1 MIAWSFK
8 YPKRVI
14 TYPKWLTH
22 SLAAIITAFIGL
34 NIMFPPPLEAVQHN
48 SAVVTDRDGHWLAG
62 FTVDDGIWRIPANLE
77 EIDPRFVNALIAVED
92 KRFYSHSG
100 VDVPAIGR
108 AIRSWRRAGK
118 PVSGASTLTMQLV
131 RQYEPRERVLKSKII
146 ESFKALQ
153 LELFMSKDE
162 ILESYLT
169 RVSYGGNLEG
179 VTAASLA
186 YFGKPPH
193 FLTDA
198 EIALLIALPQAP
210 DSRRPDLKPEMAT
223 KGRDYILEKLVE
235 RNALD
240 LRRAAE
246 AKDVVVSSK
255 RHNIPEMAWITAYGL
270 AAGGQRVRTTIDHH
284 MQEKLESQTADFVT
298 PLNEQVNTAV
308 TIVDNRTMEVR
319 AHIASADRNRPGGW
333 IDMTNRARSPGS
345 TLKPFI
351 YALAIDDG
359 FASAGSFV
367 KDAPT
372 RFGSYQPENFNRRYY
387 GDVRI
392 YEALRHSLNVPAVA
406 MLDYVGGQRFE
417 MALEEAGTD
426 ITHLSGGGEGAGL
439 ALALG
444 GAGLSVNDLAVLY
457 AALANG
463 GTAKP
468 LIWTDE
474 VAEPSI
480 FQLVSENAASEIT
493 QILRQAP
500 TPSGR
505 VPAWL
510 AQNAPPIAYK
520 TGTSYGFR
528 DAWAAGYTDDWTVI
542 VWVGRPDGA
551 PRTGETGRLAAAP
564 LLFDIFAQL
573 PFKGQSEPYLKDER
587 APDGLSHVADATS
600 QGPQIL
606 FPPDGAEI
614 LASSFGDEARGFS
627 LSARAEQGKPNF
639 YIDGQPL
646 KRENGKAIWYPQTT
660 GFYKVSAVDVMG
672 RESVSHVQVLSPD
685 QLANTTF

>member
-1 MIAWSFK
+1 M
-8 YPKRVI
+8 KRVV
-14 TYPKWLTH
+14 TYPSWLKRG
-22 SLAAIITAFIGL
+22 LATIVVLFIAL
-34 NIMFPPPLEAVQHN
+34 NVIFPPPLAAVRHN
-48 SAVVTDRDGHWLAG
+48 SAIVTDKDGHWLAG
-62 FTVDDGIWRIPANLE
+62 FTVDDGIWRIPAKLE
-77 EIDPRFVNALIAVED
+77 ETDPRFVSALIAVED
-92 KRFYSHSG
+92 KRFYNHSG

-108 AIRSWRRAGK
+108 AFRSWRRAGK

-131 RQYEPRERVLKSKII
+131 RQYEPRDRVLSSKII
-146 ESFKALQ
+146 ESFRALQ

-193 FLTDA
+193 YLTDA

-210 DSRRPDLKPEMAT
+210 ASRRPDLKPKMAR

-240 LRRAAE
+240 LRRASE
-246 AKDVVVSSK
+246 AKDVEVQST

-270 AAGGQRVRTTIDHH
+270 SQLDQTTHTTIDRHI
-284 MQEKLESQTADFVT
+284 QEKLEKQTASYIEN
-298 PLNEQVNTAV
+298 LNEHVNMAV
-308 TIVDNRTMEVR
+308 TIVDNHSLEVR

-333 IDMTNRARSPGS
+333 IDMTDRARSPGS

-359 FASAGSFV
+359 VASAGSYI

-417 MALEEAGTD
+417 MALEEAGAD
-426 ITHLSGGGEGAGL
+426 ITHLGGGGEGAGL

-468 LIWTDE
+468 LIWTQGSKKQK
-474 VAEPSI
+474 AY
-480 FQLVSENAASEIT
+480 QLVSEDAADAIT

-505 VPAWL
+505 VPSWL
-510 AQNAPPIAYK
+510 SQDAPPIAYK

-528 DAWAAGYTDDWTVI
+528 DAWAAGYTEDWTVI

-564 LLFDIFAQL
+564 PLFDIFGQL
-573 PFKGQSEPYLKDER
+573 PHGGHNQPYLKDDT
-587 APDGLSHVADATS
+587 APEGLSRVADLTS
-600 QGPQIL
+600 KGPQIL

-614 LASSFGDEARGFS
+614 LATSFGDEARGFS
-627 LSARAEQGKPNF
+627 LAARIESGDADF
-639 YIDGQPL
+639 YIDGKPL
-646 KRENGKAIWYPQTT
+646 ARKNGKSVWYPKTS
-660 GFYKVSAVDVMG
+660 GFYDVMAVDAKG
-672 RESVSHVQVLSPD
+672 REAVSHVRVLTPD
-685 QLANTTF
+685 QLANTSF

>member
-1 MIAWSFK
+1 M
-8 YPKRVI
+8 KRVVS
-14 TYPKWLTH
+14 YPRWLKRG
-22 SLAAIITAFIGL
+22 LAAIITAFIAL
-34 NIMFPPPLEAVQHN
+34 NVIFPPPLEAVRHD
-48 SAVVTDRDGHWLAG
+48 SAIVTDREGHWLAG
-62 FTVDDGIWRIPANLE
+62 FTVDDGIWRIPAKLE
-77 EIDPRFVNALIAVED
+77 EIDPRFIEALIAVED
-92 KRFYSHSG
+92 KRFYHHSG
-100 VDVPAIGR
+100 VDIPAIGR
-108 AIRSWRRAGK
+108 AMRSWKQAGK

-131 RQYEPRERVLKSKII
+131 RQYEPRDRVFSSKVI
-146 ESFKALQ
+146 ESFRALQ

-193 FLTDA
+193 YLTDA
-198 EIALLIALPQAP
+198 EIALLVALPQAP
-210 DSRRPDLKPEMAT
+210 ASRRPDLKPAMAT

-235 RNALD
+235 RNALN

-246 AKDVVVSSK
+246 AKDVVVSST

-270 AAGGQRVRTTIDHH
+270 SEADKTIRTTIDRHI
-284 MQEKLESQTADFVT
+284 QEKVESQTADFIA
-298 PLNEQVNTAV
+298 PLNEHVNTAV

-333 IDMTNRARSPGS
+333 IDMTDRARSPGS

-359 FASAGSFV
+359 VASAGSFV

-417 MALEEAGTD
+417 MALEEAGAD
-426 ITHLSGGGEGAGL
+426 ITHLSGGEGAGL

-463 GTAKP
+463 GIAKP

-474 VAEPSI
+474 KPNSKDY
-480 FQLVSENAASEIT
+480 QLISQKAASEIT

-505 VPAWL
+505 VPSWL
-510 AQNAPPIAYK
+510 AENAPPIAYK

-528 DAWAAGYTDDWTVI
+528 DAWAAGYTDEWTVI

-564 LLFDIFAQL
+564 LLFDIFGQL
-573 PFKGQSEPYLKDER
+573 PFQGHNKPYLKDEE
-587 APDGLSHVADATS
+587 APGGLSRVADATS
-600 QGPQIL
+600 KGPQIL

-614 LASSFGDEARGFS
+614 LATSFGSDARGFS
-627 LSARAEQGKPNF
+627 LSARTEEGQPKF

-646 KRENGKAIWYPQTT
+646 KPKNGKAIWYPETA
-660 GFYKVSAVDVMG
+660 GFYTVSATDSLG
-672 RESVSHVQVLSPD
+672 RESISNVQVLSPD

>member
-1 MIAWSFK
+1 M
-8 YPKRVI
+8 KRIV
-14 TYPKWLTH
+14 TYPKWLTWG
-22 SLAAIITAFIGL
+22 LAGILTLFLAL
-34 NIMFPPPLEAVQHN
+34 NIVFPPPLAAVRHN
-48 SAVVTDRDGHWLAG
+48 SAIVTDRDGHWLAG
-62 FTVDDGIWRIPANLE
+62 FTVDDGIWRIPARLE
-77 EIDPRFVNALIAVED
+77 EIDPRFVEALIAVED
-92 KRFYSHSG
+92 KRFYQHGG

-108 AIRSWRRAGK
+108 AMRSWRREGK

-131 RQYEPRERVLKSKII
+131 RQYEPRERVLLSKII
-146 ESFKALQ
+146 ESFRALQ

-186 YFGKPPH
+186 YFGKPPLY
-193 FLTDA
+193 LTDA

-210 DSRRPDLKPEMAT
+210 DSRRPDLKPKMAE

-235 RNALD
+235 RNVMD

-246 AKDVVVSSK
+246 AKAVQVQST

-270 AAGGQRVRTTIDHH
+270 SEADSTVHTTIDRHI
-284 MQEKLESQTADFVT
+284 QERLEKQTAEFMGSLDDV
-298 PLNEQVNTAV
+298 VNMAV
-308 TIVDNRTMEVR
+308 TVVDNRTMEVR

-333 IDMTNRARSPGS
+333 IDMTDRARSPGS

-359 FASAGSFV
+359 VTSSGSFI

-372 RFGSYQPENFNRRYY
+372 RFGTYQPENFNRRYY

-406 MLDYVGGQRFE
+406 MLDHIGGQRFE
-417 MALEEAGTD
+417 MALEEAGAE
-426 ITHLSGGGEGAGL
+426 ITHLGGGGEGAGL

-457 AALANG
+457 ASLANG

-468 LIWTDE
+468 LKWTDKKQTLK
-474 VAEPSI
+474 SY
-480 FQLVSENAASEIT
+480 QLVSEKAAADIT

-510 AQNAPPIAYK
+510 SLNAPPIAYK

-551 PRTGETGRLAAAP
+551 PRTGKTGRLAAAP
-564 LLFDIFAQL
+564 ALFDIFGQL
-573 PFKGQSEPYLKDER
+573 PHKGQSSPYRHDEA
-587 APDGLSHVADATS
+587 APDGLSHVADATDK
-600 QGPQIL
+600 GPQIL

-614 LASSFGDEARGFS
+614 LATTFGDEARGFS
-627 LSARAEQGKPNF
+627 LAARIESGQADF

-646 KRENGKAIWYPQTT
+646 KRENGKAVWYPKSS
-660 GFYKVSAVDVMG
+660 GFYKVTAVDEAG
-672 RESVSHVQVLSPD
+672 RESVSNVKVLTPD
-685 QLANTTF
+685 QLANTSF